1 MDYAYTIQGWIK
13 SVNGEE
19 IDEETMMG
27 WDGAQA
33 ANSQVASTIN
43 KHVAKD
49 AFGYSLSYYDGDY
62 NSSNTAFLN
71 HSKATTPSA
80 PNLNASL
87 YNGNIRS
94 MFTALS
100 DENEN
105 ALATHQTNY
114 TYDQL
119 NRIKSMKGYN
129 RVVGQV
135 ASESGYSS
143 SYSFDAN
150 GNLETLKRNAW
161 DGNASI
167 LMDDFEY
174 HYNETI
180 NNGHNNRLSGITDHA
195 GASLFQDADIDHSIT
210 SNNYKYDEIGQ
221 LIEDVDEGIDTI
233 KWTVTN
239 KVKEIQYENG
249 DYISFDY
256 DAMGNRIAKHVTEN
270 GNTIST
276 YYFLDAQGNQ
286 MAMYQHKNEEEN
298 GISNNNLYFSERNL
312 YGSSR
317 IGQEQIGEII
327 ASSDLNLV
335 NINTATQNIIGD
347 KYFEMSNHLG
357 NVLEVVSDRKLP
369 VNDGNGNIDFFLA
382 DVVSYSDYYP
392 YGMQMPGRN
401 GSTGDYRYGFQ
412 GQEKD
417 DEVKGEGNS
426 INYKYRMHDPRIGRF
441 FAVDPLAAKFPHN
454 GPYNFSENRVI
465 DAFELEGLETITI
478 EVAVRAIGPFV
489 GASSFAGVGIGKD
502 GLVAYAGYSAG
513 LNFGLYGGAGIGA
526 GFTMDD
532 IGDFSGSSSEIGVA
546 GGFKVAG
553 EFALSFN
560 PDTKSVG
567 FGVAPGKLGVGIGGG
582 VF

>member
-1 MDYAYTIQGWIK
+1 MQYSIK

-19 IDEETMMG
+19 IDENTMMG
-27 WDGAQA
+27 RDGKAMTI
-33 ANSQVASTIN
+33 NSQIAR
-43 KHVAKD
+43 D
-49 AFGYSLSYYDGDY
+49 AYGYSLSYYDGDY

-129 RVVGQV
+129 RAVGQV

-249 DYISFDY
+249 DFISFDY
-256 DAMGNRIAKHVTEN
+256 DAMGNRIAKHVTKS
-270 GNTIST
+270 GHTVST

-298 GISNNNLYFSERNL
+298 GILNSNLYLSERNI

-317 IGQEQIGEII
+317 IGKEQRGEII

-369 VNDGNGNIDFFLA
+369 VNDGNGNIDYFLA

-392 YGMQMPGRN
+392 GGMVMPGRSGN
-401 GSTGDYRYGFQ
+401 SSSYDYGFN
-412 GQEKD
+412 GMLKD

-426 INYKYRMHDPRIGRF
+426 YDFGARMYDPRVMRWLTR
-441 FAVDPLAAKFPHN
+441 DPLEDKYPYLS
-454 GPYNFSENRVI
+454 PYNFVANSPI
-465 DAFELEGLETITI
+465 QAFDPDGRYIIFINGYNVGDLI
-478 EVAVRAIGPFV
+478 VGPFLP
-489 GASSFAGVGIGKD
+489 GWSVGIKNKSAVKSLD
-502 GLVAYAGYSAG
+502 FAENAYDFSNAGG
-513 LNFGLYGGAGIGA
+513 HIGA
-526 GFTMDD
+526 NYWKGFDRGAMKKW
-532 IGDFSGSSSEIGVA
+532 GDYKAQYVDGSPTFG
-546 GGFKVAG
+546 
-553 EFALSFN
+553 
-560 PDTKSVG
+560 DRKSV
-567 FGVAPGKLGVGIGGG
+567 V
-582 VF
+582 